1 MIKLTVLNF
10 IEISITIVLKFKDY
24 KNLILKNIRNSQI
37 SNFNGFREND
47 YILLRTAEF
56 IVIRFFLKF

>member
-24 KNLILKNIRNSQI
+24 KNLILKNIRNSQT

-56 IVIRFFLKF
+56 IVIRFF